1 MVVAGK
7 VVVVAGCVVEVAACG
22 VVVAG
27 TVVVVGA
34 SVAVVVG
41 AAVVVPVTGAGVV
54 VVGSAAVVV
63 VPEIENRNLSIRRTQ
78 TGTRGGRPRKLLC
91 TIECYCPLVTERQAR
106 PILIHTLVIL

>member
-63 VPEIENRNLSIRRTQ
+63 VPEIENRKLCIRTTQ
-78 TGTRGGRPRKLLC
+78 IGTRGGRPRKLLC